1 METEAVVMKAI
12 PGHRTRHSVAEEAA
26 VPESRPLS
34 AAHYTPQPS
43 YSSFLSG
50 LNDCSINAVSEDG
63 LSINS
68 LF

>member
-1 METEAVVMKAI
+1 METEVAVMKGI

-43 YSSFLSG
+43 FAGGVPTPASFQ
-50 LNDCSINAVSEDG
+50 D
-63 LSINS
+63 
-68 LF
+68 